1 MTRFAIIAVALVLT
15 GCATTAAEPRIEVRT
30 VEVPVTVSCKVEI
43 GPDPAY
49 PDSDEALRA
58 APNTFERVKLLVA
71 GRLLR
76 IARERE
82 ISAALKACTG

>member
-1 MTRFAIIAVALVLT
+1 MTRFALIAALALA
-15 GCATTAAEPRIEVRT
+15 GCATTAPEPRIETRI
-30 VEVPVTVSCKVEI
+30 VEVPVTVSCRVEI

-49 PDSDEALRA
+49 PDSDEALRG
-58 APNTFERVKLLVA
+58 APNLFERTRLLVA

>member
-1 MTRFAIIAVALVLT
+1 MTRLAILAAALVLT
-15 GCATTAAEPRIEVRT
+15 GCATTAPEPRIETRI
-30 VEVPVTVSCKVEI
+30 VEVPVAVSCRVEI
-43 GPDPAY
+43 GPDPVY

-76 IARERE
+76 IAREAE
-82 ISAALKACTG
+82 LKAALKACTG